1 MNVAELVEAQVGALT
16 ALLEMIT
23 LNQPTEGAVF
33 DLRPSF
39 FWRDG
44 VRILMRGASL
54 EDTGLTDAHSKCAN
68 DCEEPE
74 LH

>member
-1 MNVAELVEAQVGALT
+1 
-16 ALLEMIT
+16 MIT
-23 LNQPTEGAVF
+23 LNQTMEGAMF

-44 VRILMRGASL
+44 VRILMRGAPL
-54 EDTGLTDAHSKCAN
+54 EDTRLTDTHSKSAN